1 MEEKKVKEICV
12 ICGKETGYLKEESIE
27 GRCFYVEGAGQ
38 LCRECFERIGGKG
51 CKDEPGVQQKEA

>member
-1 MEEKKVKEICV
+1 MEKKKEIEKCV
-12 ICGKETGYLKEESIE
+12 VCGKEAGYLKEKSIE
-27 GRCFYVEGAGQ
+27 ERCFYVEGAGQ